1 MIFQIS
7 LIAGAGLIAQSD
19 MVREIISA
27 SGTIGLLI
35 VVLSLFMVAMIIE
48 HLLTLRASSQIPRG
62 MTDLLRQAIEE
73 KRIVDASQACAD
85 QDCLLGQIMSAGLEE
100 LPMGFAAVEKSM
112 EDACQEQSARLL
124 RKIEYLSVI
133 GTIAPMLG
141 LLGTVWGM
149 ILAFMEF
156 EQKANPQVA
165 ELAPGI
171 YKALVTTLEG
181 LSVAIP
187 ALAFYAYFRNRV
199 DELVARAA
207 RTAEHI
213 FAELRR
219 RQQLERRSVKGG
231 QSPSSATNSAS
242 EHRPR
247 IPPVALERD
256 V

>member
-1 MIFQIS
+1 MLIKYS
-7 LIAGAGLIAQSD
+7 LIAGAGLLAQSPI
-19 MVREIISA
+19 VREIISA
-27 SGTIGLLI
+27 SGTIGVLI
-35 VVLSLFMVAMIIE
+35 VVLSLFMVAMVIE
-48 HLLTLRASSQIPRG
+48 LLLTLRANAQVPKR
-62 MTDLLRQAIEE
+62 LVEALRQAMEE
-73 KRIVDASQACAD
+73 KRFADAKQACLERES
-85 QDCLLGQIMSAGLEE
+85 LLGQIVHAGLEE
-100 LPMGFAAVEKSM
+100 LPIGYSAAEKSM
-112 EDACQEQSARLL
+112 EDACQEQSARML

-187 ALAFYAYFRNRV
+187 ALAFYAFFRNRV

-207 RTAEHI
+207 RTAEHL
-213 FAELRR
+213 FAETRR
-219 RQQLERRSVKGG
+219 RQHMERKSAKS
-231 QSPSSATNSAS
+231 SPAAG

-256 V
+256 VK

>member
-1 MIFQIS
+1 MMTKMS
-7 LIAGAGLIAQSD
+7 LVAGAGLLAQSD

-27 SGTIGLLI
+27 SGTIGVLI
-35 VVLSLFMVAMIIE
+35 VILSLFMVAMIIE
-48 HLLTLRASSQIPRG
+48 HLLTLRNNAQVPRRL
-62 MTDLLRQAIEE
+62 TDLLRQSLEE
-73 KRIVDASQACAD
+73 KRFADAKQACIER
-85 QDCLLGQIMSAGLEE
+85 DCLLGQIVHAGLEE
-100 LPMGFAAVEKSM
+100 LPMGYSAVEKSM

-187 ALAFYAYFRNRV
+187 ALAFYAFFRNRV

-207 RTAEHI
+207 RTAEHL
-213 FAELRR
+213 FAEMRR
-219 RQQLERRSVKGG
+219 RQHLERRAAKGA
-231 QSPSSATNSAS
+231 QAAASAPPSS

-256 V
+256 VK